1 MAIIKL
7 KKITLY
13 TLSKNLKPFL
23 ESLQELGVMHVV
35 SLTEKMGS
43 RKSQKSEQTAQ
54 EALQFLLSAPHRRG
68 QLHNLKNFDIQSI
81 KVQTLKLKTSLQKL
95 TEEKESLKK
104 RVKDVKPWG
113 DFNYSIH
120 KSSDPYKLWYYQ
132 VPHQQLSFFEKSD
145 LIWQYCGKDHR
156 FLYIVIVSEQ
166 KPQLPFK
173 RTHIGEKSLSW
184 LQAEQ
189 ENVENSIEEIQ
200 AQRIALT
207 RWIDLYV
214 SEIHHLEN
222 QEHFEEVSTMVFND
236 DAIIIIQGWI
246 PVEQLEQVQA
256 FAYQNHAAFLLEDPN
271 LSETPPTLLKNKD
284 MFAAGENLLTF
295 YTVPNY
301 FEHDTSTIIFFSF
314 ILFFGMILGDA
325 GYGIMLGIIT
335 LLFYKKMKKGE
346 ISKRFIP
353 LLLLLSLTT
362 TLWGIVI
369 GSYFGAPPPENSW
382 LSTLHFFDINNYDTM
397 MQISIF
403 VGASHIII
411 ANILK
416 AIDLSREKNKL
427 GILAPIGWII
437 SIIGGLLFYVQAS
450 IQTLST
456 TFMLFGMIL
465 VLLFSAIDKPWTKR
479 IFSGTA
485 ALMQVTTL
493 FGDILSYLRLFALGL
508 ATASMGMAFNQ
519 LAMQVSET
527 FPGIGVLF
535 ALIILLMGH
544 LLNFT
549 LGIVSGV
556 VHGLRLNLIEF
567 LKYDSQKEGYVFN
580 TFNKKE

>member
-1 MAIIKL
+1 MAIVKL

-23 ESLQELGVMHVV
+23 DRLQELGVMHVV
-35 SLTEKMGS
+35 SLTEKIDTSKS
-43 RKSQKSEQTAQ
+43 RKSEQKAQ

-68 QLHNLKNFDIQSI
+68 QLHGSRTFDIQSVKAQI
-81 KVQTLKLKTSLQKL
+81 LKLKTSLQKL

-113 DFNYSIH
+113 DFTYSTG
-120 KSSDPYKLWYYQ
+120 KSNDPYKLWFYQ
-132 VPHQQLSFFEKSD
+132 VPHQKLSFFEKSD
-145 LIWQYCGKDHR
+145 LIWQNCGKDHR
-156 FLYIVIVSEQ
+156 FFYIVIVSEQ

-173 RTHIGEKSLSW
+173 RTHIGKKSLSW
-184 LQAEQ
+184 LQAEL
-189 ENVENSIEEIQ
+189 ENIENEIEEIQ

-214 SEIHHLEN
+214 REIHHLEN
-222 QEHFEEVSTMVFND
+222 QEHLEEVTAKVFND

-246 PVEQLEQVQA
+246 PVDQLEQVQA
-256 FAYQNHAAFLLEDPN
+256 FAYQNNAAFLLEDPKPD
-271 LSETPPTLLKNKD
+271 ETPPTLLKNKS

-325 GYGIMLGIIT
+325 GYGIILGITT

-346 ISKRFIP
+346 MSKRFIP
-353 LLLLLSLTT
+353 LLLLLSLAT
-362 TLWGIVI
+362 TLWGIMI
-369 GSYFGAPPPENSW
+369 GSYFGAPPPANSW
-382 LSTLHFFDINNYDTM
+382 LSALQFFDINNYDTM

-403 VGASHIII
+403 TGALHITI

-427 GILAPIGWII
+427 GVLAPIGWII
-437 SIIGGLLFYVQAS
+437 SIIGALLFYVQ
-450 IQTLST
+450 IDMQTLST
-456 TFMLFGMIL
+456 TFMLSGMIL

-479 IFSGTA
+479 IFSGTT
-485 ALMQVTTL
+485 ALMQITTL

-519 LAMQVSET
+519 LATQVNDN

-535 ALIILLMGH
+535 ALIILLIGH
-544 LLNFT
+544 LLNFA

-556 VHGLRLNLIEF
+556 IHGLRLNLIEF
-567 LKYDSQKEGYVFN
+567 LKYDRQKEGYAFD
-580 TFNKKE
+580 TFKKKE